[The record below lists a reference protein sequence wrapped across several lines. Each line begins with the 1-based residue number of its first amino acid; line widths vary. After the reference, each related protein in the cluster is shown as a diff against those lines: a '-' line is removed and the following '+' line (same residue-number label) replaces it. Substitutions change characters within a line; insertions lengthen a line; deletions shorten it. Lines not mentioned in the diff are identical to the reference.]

1 MTTHSHPDPNVL
13 AVRTGIHLRADPSRV
28 FARLFVPGQE
38 DFGVTQSRTSAVL
51 DRILSLTEDEV
62 QRALADVVLRFAERH
77 DDLDLWLETHAH
89 RVATRLDSPTH
100 FSDDRWKLIGAYFT
114 HEFSVEGAALTNP
127 SVVRHP
133 DQSGVPEGSSRFVMS
148 VRGIGE
154 GHRSSIGFR
163 TGIIDEFGNV
173 SVDDPGDDL
182 DVGMHSEGKLRHI
195 AFLGLLE
202 MLGDFGE
209 NARYVL
215 HHLDQVFA
223 RSDLEEQ
230 INRLLHDRE
239 TYRNADLTAQHL
251 RAIADRAYS
260 VSFSADSL
268 VSERVLWPHAMAEW
282 RGMEDARFVEFDDPD
297 LGRIFFATYTAFD
310 GVDINQQLLS
320 TRDFLQ
326 FDVTPVSGEA
336 ARGKGLAIFPRK
348 IDGRFAALSR
358 ADRET
363 NSISFSHHLEYWDD
377 SIEVQLPMRHWEV
390 VQLGNCGSPIETA
403 AGWLV
408 LTHAVG
414 PMRTYCIS
422 AILLDR
428 DDPLRVIGS
437 LDTPLLVP
445 SEFER
450 DGYVPNVVYS
460 CGAMK
465 HGDLLLLP
473 FGIADQSIGIA
484 VANLDDLLDRL
495 TSR

>member
-1 MTTHSHPDPNVL
+1 MTVFPRPDPTAI

-38 DFGVTQSRTSAVL
+38 DFGATQSRASAVL
-51 DRILSLTEDEV
+51 DRILSLSEEEV
-62 QRALADVVLRFAERH
+62 QRALNDVVLRFAERH
-77 DDLDLWLETHAH
+77 DDLDLWLESHAH
-89 RVATRLDSPTH
+89 RVATRLDSPTN

-133 DQSGVPEGSSRFVMS
+133 DQEGVPDGSLRFVMS

-163 TGIIDEFGNV
+163 TGIIDEYGNV
-173 SVDDPGDDL
+173 SIDVPGPDL
-182 DVGMHSEGKLRHI
+182 DVGLHSEGRLRNI

-215 HHLDQVFA
+215 QHLEGVFS

-239 TYRNADLTAQHL
+239 TYRNADITAQHL
-251 RAIADRAYS
+251 RGIADRAYS
-260 VSFSADSL
+260 VSYSVDSL
-268 VSERVLWPHAMAEW
+268 LSERILWPHAPAEW
-282 RGMEDARFVEFDDPD
+282 RGMEDARFVEFDDAD
-297 LGRIFFATYTAFD
+297 LGRIYFATYTAFD
-310 GVDINQQLLS
+310 GVDISQQLLS
-320 TRDFLQ
+320 TRDFVR
-326 FDVTPVSGEA
+326 FEVTPVSGEA

-363 NSISFSHHLEYWDD
+363 NSISFSHHLEYWDY
-377 SIEVQLPMRHWEV
+377 SIEVQLPVRHWEV
-390 VQLGNCGSPIETA
+390 IQLGNCGSPIETP

-428 DDPLRVIGS
+428 NDPLRVIGT

-460 CGAMK
+460 CGALK
-465 HGDLLLLP
+465 HRHLLLLP
-473 FGIADQSIGIA
+473 FGIADQSIGVA

-495 TSR
+495 VSK

>member
-1 MTTHSHPDPNVL
+1 MTVHSHPDPAAL

-38 DFGVTQSRTSAVL
+38 DFGATQSRTSAVL
-51 DRILSLTEDEV
+51 DRILSLSEEEV
-62 QRALADVVLRFAERH
+62 QRALNDVVLRFSERH
-77 DDLDLWLETHAH
+77 DDLDLWLESHAH

-133 DQSGVPEGSSRFVMS
+133 DQSGVPDGSLRFVMS

-163 TGIIDEFGNV
+163 TGVIDEYGSV
-173 SVDDPGDDL
+173 SIDEPGDDL
-182 DVGMHSEGKLRHI
+182 DVGMHSEGKLRHV

-209 NARYVL
+209 NASYVL
-215 HHLDQVFA
+215 HNLEGVFS
-223 RSDLEEQ
+223 RSEMEEQ
-230 INRLLHDRE
+230 INRLVHDRE

-251 RAIADRAYS
+251 RSIADRAYS
-260 VSFSADSL
+260 VSFSVDSL
-268 VSERVLWPHAMAEW
+268 VSERVLWPYAVAEW
-282 RGMEDARFVEFDDPD
+282 RGMEDARFVEFEDPEF
-297 LGRIFFATYTAFD
+297 GRIFFATYTAFD

-326 FDVTPVSGEA
+326 FEVTPVSGEA
-336 ARGKGLAIFPRK
+336 ARGKGLALFPRR

-377 SIEVQLPMRHWEV
+377 AIEVQLPLRHWEV
-390 VQLGNCGSPIETA
+390 VQLGNCGSPIETP

-460 CGAMK
+460 CGALK
-465 HGDLLLLP
+465 HEHLLMLP

-484 VANLDDLLDRL
+484 VANVDDLLDRL
-495 TSR
+495 TTK